1 MTEAITPSSFHPFTP
16 SSARCPLC
24 DEALDL
30 SIADHRISAKW
41 REALAHRDLW
51 AEVAAEF
58 RTRQSIE
65 AAAEALSIPPR
76 LAETMLQF
84 LCTEVC
90 GCRAVTCVS
99 CLDDYRHVL

>member
-1 MTEAITPSSFHPFTP
+1 MTETFTPSSLHPLIP

-30 SIADHRISAKW
+30 RIADHRISAKW
-41 REALAHRDLW
+41 REVLAHRDLW

-58 RTRQSIE
+58 RARQSIE
-65 AAAEALSIPPR
+65 AAAKALSIPSQ
-76 LAETMLQF
+76 LAETLLQF
-84 LCTEVC
+84 LCTEIC